1 MDSKFIIGTIS
12 ELISI
17 IPILIRNFNMYNC
30 GTKN

>member
-17 IPILIRNFNMYNC
+17 IPILIHNFNMYNY